1 MSGPKKNQEQQER
14 PHMGQAR
21 LLGTV
26 IVAGFWLST
35 GALAQESRPTS
46 ALEAAAAVSLGG
58 PASTQAQL
66 EQDRVRRLQDSRWPG
81 LDAALDPLEASRQRF
96 AERTGLNLSFDYQ
109 AYYQSA
115 TESLTDIDEAALG
128 QARILG
134 QWTLLNR
141 GGENPGQLVFTL
153 ENRHLLGTDIA
164 PSGLAGEIGYAGVT
178 ATTFSDTDTT
188 LSVAYWSQTLAGGK
202 AGFVAGRIDP
212 GDYSDILGYVNPRTT
227 FSNFSILFSPVLPI
241 PDPGFGIAGGGFL
254 TDQIYAL
261 GVLSDANGSLTDV
274 EWFPGGPE
282 FYKYAEIG
290 WTPERSKRFL
300 TNVHLGVFHVDER
313 TEAGV
318 PESYGAILSANH
330 TINEEF
336 MIYGRLGW
344 SEGEAPIARRAA
356 NAGLLWRPDLYDD
369 LFGFGATV
377 ADPVDETLDTQT
389 TMEAFY
395 RLDLSDNVALTA
407 DVQHMINPGFNDQDT
422 TVFGLRLR
430 INL

>member
-1 MSGPKKNQEQQER
+1 
-14 PHMGQAR
+14 MGQAR

-26 IVAGFWLST
+26 IFAGFCVST
-35 GALAQESRPTS
+35 GAIAQDSGSLAP
-46 ALEAAAAVSLGG
+46 LEAAATASLGG

-66 EQDRVRRLQDSRWPG
+66 EQDRVRRLQASRWPG
-81 LDAALDPLEASRQRF
+81 LDAALDPLEASRQSF

-115 TESLTDIDEAALG
+115 TEGLTDIDEAALG

-164 PSGLAGEIGYAGVT
+164 PGGLAGEIGYAGVT

-241 PDPGFGIAGGGFL
+241 PDPGFGIAGGGYL

-274 EWFPGGPE
+274 EWFPGGSE

-313 TEAGV
+313 TETGV

-330 TINEEF
+330 TINEEL

-344 SEGEAPIARRAA
+344 SEGDAPIARRAA
-356 NAGLLWRPDLYDD
+356 NAGFMWRPGLYDD

-407 DVQHMINPGFNDQDT
+407 DVQHMINPGFNDQDP